1 MNYEELL
8 NAATALG
15 DSLLENGAEI
25 YRVEES
31 MHRMFQAY
39 GAQGD
44 VFAIPTCIVASVSAK
59 DGRTFSKT
67 KRIYTRGTN
76 FDKVKEL
83 NDLCRRV
90 CRDTPSLE
98 SVWEELRSIE
108 SRPVYRSLWQILAC
122 ALVAFSFTLFFG
134 GNLADAFCAAPAGA
148 LVKLATIKMEKFHT
162 NQFFTYIAGSALG
175 ALIALTAVHLHLG
188 VNLDKIIIGVFMNLV
203 PGVAMTNAIRDIIAG
218 DLVSGIAKVVEALM
232 IGVAIALGAG
242 IAIFAARLVWG
253 VV

>member
-31 MHRMFQAY
+31 MHRIFKAY
-39 GAQGD
+39 GAEGD
-44 VFAIPTCIVASVSAK
+44 VFAIPTCIVASVTTQ
-59 DGRTFSKT
+59 DGQTFSKT
-67 KRIYTRGTN
+67 KRIYSRGTN
-76 FDKVKEL
+76 FDKVTEL
-83 NDLCRRV
+83 NDLCRRI
-90 CRDTPSLE
+90 CQDTPSLE
-98 SVWEELRSIE
+98 SIRDELKAIE
-108 SRPVYRSLWQILAC
+108 SRPVYRTIWQVLAC
-122 ALVAFSFTLFFG
+122 ALVSFSFTLFFG
-134 GNLADAFCAAPAGA
+134 GNLTDAFCAAPAGA

-162 NQFFTYIAGSALG
+162 NPFFTYIAGSALG
-175 ALIALTAVHLHLG
+175 ALVALAAVHLHFST
-188 VNLDKIIIGVFMNLV
+188 NLDKIIIGVFMNLV

-218 DLVSGIAKVVEALM
+218 DLVSGIVKVVEALM

-242 IAIFAARLVWG
+242 IAISAARLAWG